1 MEETLGHP
9 MAAPSGMEFDGQNF
23 HNHNTPLYIEIQSPL
38 LPVNSVIL
46 KPLDPAKLSM
56 AVDYEVSQGLMFSF
70 FIEIS
75 SGWLRQVV

>member
-1 MEETLGHP
+1 
-9 MAAPSGMEFDGQNF
+9 MAAPSGMEFNGQNF
-23 HNHNTPLYIEIQSPL
+23 HNHNTPLSIEIQSP

-46 KPLDPAKLSM
+46 KPLDPARLSM
-56 AVDYEVSQGLMFSF
+56 AVDYEVSQGFMFSP